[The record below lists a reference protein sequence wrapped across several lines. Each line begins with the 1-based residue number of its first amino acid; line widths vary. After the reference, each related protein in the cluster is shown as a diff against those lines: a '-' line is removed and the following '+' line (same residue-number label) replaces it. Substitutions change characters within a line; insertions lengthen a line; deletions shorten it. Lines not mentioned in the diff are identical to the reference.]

1 MTLDAFDQAFV
12 ARWEAHGPTPSP
24 MPRAAEDSAGPP
36 SVAARS
42 PVMED
47 DPLDIDPAFVERL
60 LTAARPQW
68 DSLAIEVE
76 SARQDGNQVIA
87 VTGREPGEG
96 RSTLVACLGRVLRER
111 NRELVIRT
119 AGGRPAHDIHH
130 AGRHDRRIVLVDAG
144 VWFPPGRIHRQRLLL
159 ASVGCDAVIVVRR
172 ACRPPAPAQAAALAA
187 IGVTPL
193 GEVVTFAAGGERSES
208 MA

>member
-12 ARWEAHGPTPSP
+12 ARWEARGPTPSP
-24 MPRAAEDSAGPP
+24 MPSAPEHAADSPP
-36 SVAARS
+36 VAARC
-42 PVMED
+42 PIIAD
-47 DPLDIDPAFVERL
+47 DPLNVDPAFVERL
-60 LTAARPQW
+60 LTVARPEW
-68 DSLAIEVE
+68 ESLAREVE

-111 NRELVIRT
+111 NREIVIRT

-144 VWFPPGRIHRQRLLL
+144 VWFPPGPIHRQRLLL
-159 ASVGCDAVIVVRR
+159 ASVGCDAAIVVRR

-193 GEVVTFAAGGERSES
+193 GEVVTFAAGGARSE
-208 MA
+208 AVA